1 VTRFGS
7 TTTPRF
13 RRLFA
18 ELPKEVKALAFE
30 MYELFKQDP
39 HHPSLGFQA
48 KGKAWTVE
56 IGRSHRAIAYR
67 SENHLSWFWIGS
79 HEDYNHILK
88 RVK

>member
-1 VTRFGS
+1 MTRFWS

-13 RRLFA
+13 RKLFA

-30 MYELFKQDP
+30 KYKLFKQNP
-39 HHPSLGFQA
+39 NHPSLGFQA

-56 IGRSHRAIAYR
+56 IGRCHRAIAYR

-79 HEDYNHILK
+79 HEEYNHILK